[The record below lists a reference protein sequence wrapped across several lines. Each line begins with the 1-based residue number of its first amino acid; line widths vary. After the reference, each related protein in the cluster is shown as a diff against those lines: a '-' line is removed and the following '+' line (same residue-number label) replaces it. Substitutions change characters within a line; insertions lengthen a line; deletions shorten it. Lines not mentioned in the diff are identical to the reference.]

1 MRSSL
6 LTLLAL
12 TSFSA
17 FTASAATIKLKN
29 GTVIVGAVKSETSET
44 IVINADLIGEI
55 SVARSDVESTSTAS
69 ASGTTKAA
77 SVQAATAP
85 TPMEVAQAES
95 AKNPHAPVW
104 KRIFSISG
112 NYSSPSYKQGTL
124 GPGIPAGAPST
135 GAALGLQ
142 GETSNYNMSA
152 TVLRITPAQLWE
164 FNANYAKATYEPA
177 GTVADAYSGTLKFTQ
192 ILSDQNYWLSQ
203 TFYSVDK
210 ISNIDHDFEQI
221 FGYGFKIVD
230 TERTKFDLIPGIALT
245 EFKKG
250 SVYDGDWNIA
260 AGFLERFEYHFNER
274 VSMVQRLKY
283 RVAVE
288 ETDNWNLLAE
298 VTIKAALTDNIA
310 LNLTAKYDYDNVLGP
325 IPTTV
330 LAGYGSLGALYTGFT
345 PAEKGRLTLQSGVQF
360 EF

>member
-1 MRSSL
+1 VTDTPSS
-6 LTLLAL
+6 
-12 TSFSA
+12 
-17 FTASAATIKLKN
+17 
-29 GTVIVGAVKSETSET
+29 KSP
-44 IVINADLIGEI
+44 
-55 SVARSDVESTSTAS
+55 
-69 ASGTTKAA
+69 AA
-77 SVQAATAP
+77 SVKAATAP
-85 TPMEVAQAES
+85 FPMQVAQAES
-95 AKNPHAPVW
+95 AKNPNAPIW

-112 NYSSPSYKQGTL
+112 NYSSASYRQGSF
-124 GPGIPAGAPST
+124 GNGIPAGLPSS
-135 GAALGLQ
+135 GAELGLQ

-152 TVLRITPAQLWE
+152 TVLRITPQQLWE

-192 ILSDQNYWLSQ
+192 ILSDKNYWISQ

-221 FGYGFKIVD
+221 FGYGFKIID
-230 TERTKFDLIPGIALT
+230 NEQTKFDLIPGVALT
-245 EFKKG
+245 EFEKG

-260 AGFLERFEYHFNER
+260 VGFLERFEYHFNER

-298 VTIKAALTDNIA
+298 VSLKAALTDNIA
-310 LNLTAKYDYDNVLGP
+310 VNLTAKYDYDNVLGP
-325 IPTTV
+325 IPTNV
-330 LAGYGSLGALYTGFT
+330 LAGLGSLGALYSGFR